1 MTLTPQQQFEDKNYH
16 YRVQLEELQEA
27 QIDNKKERQLLEDLQ
42 ERFYHLQQK
51 ETTLFQNSL
60 QEVDPEERAFFEE
73 RLDENGHLNKKV
85 MQEFEEEQELLAQDY
100 KTLLEDEDAVRSRQ
114 RTFLQSEGKEPSNGA

>member
-1 MTLTPQQQFEDKNYH
+1 MTLTPKQQVKDKNYQ

-27 QIDNKKERQLLEDLQ
+27 QIDNKKDCQFLEDLQ
-42 ERFYHLQQK
+42 ERFYHAHQE
-51 ETTLFQNSL
+51 ETTLFQHSL

-73 RLDENGHLNKKV
+73 RLDENSHLNKKA
-85 MQEFEEEQELLAQDY
+85 MQEFEEKQELLSQEY